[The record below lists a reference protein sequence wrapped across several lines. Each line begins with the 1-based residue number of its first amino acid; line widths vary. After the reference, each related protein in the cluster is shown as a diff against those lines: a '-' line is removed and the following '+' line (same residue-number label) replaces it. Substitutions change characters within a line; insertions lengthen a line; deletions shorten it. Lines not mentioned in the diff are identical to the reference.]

1 MRKLRYHEYK
11 LLKKD
16 NLYEW
21 RRENHHRAYRVVRR
35 YYLPTPEL
43 YHTYNQ
49 FVGKVTALVSRL
61 KALDESHPVRVDRT
75 AKLLNKLYELGVI
88 NTKTGLDAC
97 ANVTVSALCRRRLP
111 TVLVRNKF
119 VERLSDAVALIKAG
133 HVRIGPQV
141 VRDPNLLVTRSM
153 EDLITWA
160 DDSKIREIVE
170 RYRGE

>member
-21 RRENHHRAYRVVRR
+21 KRENHHREYRVVRR
-35 YYLPTPEL
+35 YYLPSPEV

-49 FVGKVTALVSRL
+49 FVGKVTALVSKL
-61 KALDESHPVRVDRT
+61 KALEVNNPFRIDRT
-75 AKLLNKLYELGVI
+75 EKLLNELYDLGLI
-88 NTKTGLDAC
+88 NVKSGLDVC

-111 TVLVRNKF
+111 SVLVRNHF
-119 VERLSDAVALIKAG
+119 VERLSDAVALIKRG
-133 HVRIGPQV
+133 HIRIGPHV

-160 DDSKIREIVE
+160 DDSKIREVVE
-170 RYRGE
+170 RHRVK